1 LDISNLQLKSIT
13 PIISSL
19 DHLENLDISG
29 NALKELDVEEISKLK
44 NLKSINISSNK
55 LQVRP
60 EFLNQDLVVEDMKNP
75 YLLSLLISI
84 AEFSEEEY
92 FINYKILFSRNNA
105 NFVSDTSIIL
115 EDCPKNSQLIQER
128 NLSDWLEIIKDYYSG
143 AIVDESNIKEILM
156 IEKINQIINRIT
168 SIIEKKPDEIFAT
181 NQKKIIA
188 RDLLIICSK
197 LYEQKLN
204 PKFLDAVNKIITIE
218 DQNFDQR
225 LWLKIT
231 CLYNLCFTKTLE
243 ELELDISVIDDYST
257 KQESF
262 DISRID
268 KKDQTLEI
276 EKFQSE
282 NFVFSYIKNKLLFDY
297 IFDLVKKN
305 SEQISILEVINN
317 DYELFI
323 NYLGVFN
330 ERFSS
335 QLELIFPAILY
346 PKDIDMKIHKYPSKV
361 DVKELTE
368 ICKAKIDC
376 ANFMP
381 LCYLMAKQVV
391 EKISEPEDS
400 CDIFE
405 ISNLQFIKQLKNQ
418 IDNIAEIKIQ
428 EIRGKTKTDSNLFK
442 KIDKEII
449 EQGKHELT
457 NLITMQFIKISQ
469 NQKPS
474 ANISDEDTEN
484 ILKNFDRFYKQILFE
499 EKKLELTMDTSSRKN
514 PDSSNRTYS
523 SSPGSSCSKCLSV
536 ILPFQIPK
544 KTKEM
549 RCKSVNYQPS
559 I

>member
-1 LDISNLQLKSIT
+1 
-13 PIISSL
+13 
-19 DHLENLDISG
+19 
-29 NALKELDVEEISKLK
+29 
-44 NLKSINISSNK
+44 
-55 LQVRP
+55 
-60 EFLNQDLVVEDMKNP
+60 M
-75 YLLSLLISI
+75 
-84 AEFSEEEY
+84 
-92 FINYKILFSRNNA
+92 
-105 NFVSDTSIIL
+105 
-115 EDCPKNSQLIQER
+115 
-128 NLSDWLEIIKDYYSG
+128 
-143 AIVDESNIKEILM
+143 
-156 IEKINQIINRIT
+156 
-168 SIIEKKPDEIFAT
+168 
-181 NQKKIIA
+181 
-188 RDLLIICSK
+188 
-197 LYEQKLN
+197 YEQKIN
-204 PKFLDAVNKIITIE
+204 SKFFDAVIKIITIE

-243 ELELDISVIDDYST
+243 ELELDISLIDDYST

-276 EKFQSE
+276 EKFQTE

-297 IFDLVKKN
+297 IFDLVQKK
-305 SEQISILEVINN
+305 SEQISILEAIKN
-317 DYELFI
+317 DDELFI
-323 NYLGVFN
+323 NYLSVFN

-381 LCYLMAKQVV
+381 LCYLMAKQVLK
-391 EKISEPEDS
+391 KISEPEDS
-400 CDIFE
+400 FGIFE
-405 ISNLQFIKQLKNQ
+405 ISNLQFIKQLKKQ
-418 IDNIAEIKIQ
+418 IDKITEIKIQ
-428 EIRGKTKTDSNLFK
+428 EIRGKAKTDSNLFK

-449 EQGKHELT
+449 EQSKHELT

-474 ANISDEDTEN
+474 SNISSQDTEN

-523 SSPGSSCSKCLSV
+523 SSPASSCSKCLSV